1 MASSENKRRISD
13 KTESE
18 RRVRIIQEWI
28 LLGYSTS
35 DIVAQ
40 LKVTYD
46 IGIRQAYNYYNKAF
60 AKFKEENK
68 HTIEAKKAYHLA
80 LRRRLLKDLKEKETP
95 TGARAALRIADSM
108 ARMEGLVTSTN
119 NNFQMYDKDD
129 GIATDEDGVAVMRL
143 PDGTEIEL

>member
-1 MASSENKRRISD
+1 MAGSGNKKISD

-18 RRVRIIQEWI
+18 RRVRIVQEWI

-40 LKVTYD
+40 LTITYN
-46 IGIRQAYNYYNKAF
+46 IGKRQAYNYYNKAF
-60 AKFKEENK
+60 TEFQEGNK
-68 HTIEAKKAYHLA
+68 QSIEAKKAYHLA
-80 LRRRLLKDLKEKETP
+80 LRRKLLKDLKEKETP

-108 ARMEGLVTSTN
+108 ARMDGLITSAN
-119 NNFQMYDKDD
+119 NNFHVNDD
-129 GIATDEDGVAVMRL
+129 DLIITDEDGVAVMRL